1 MKRRSIVSSLVL
13 FLLLLLLTTGAL
25 AAETGAVTASGTCGA
40 NLTWSLDSAG
50 TLTISGTGAMEDY
63 YIDVYDLSGTVS
75 SKIKYAPWHSQCSSI
90 KTVYIG
96 DEVTSIGDWAFYECD
111 KLTEIVIPDGV
122 IRIGV
127 GSFYNCKNIIS
138 ITLPDKIRSIPEN
151 AFTYCSS
158 LIAFNIPY
166 GVTCI
171 DKEAFASCSNLI
183 SIVIPNTVTDIGN
196 RAFNYCSSLVSV
208 SIPNSVTSIKNFAFA
223 QCSNLRNISIP
234 SSVSSIGRGAFSGCQ
249 SLISIVIPDEVTLIE
264 AMLFSGCSSL
274 THIELPNILTSIGE
288 RAFQDCRNLSAI
300 TIPDSVTIIGSDAF
314 RNCESLTCIEIP
326 KSTTKID
333 SSAFSRCSNLTTV
346 VFSGNIS
353 CINSSAFYDCKKLTS
368 VFVTNIRSW
377 CNIAFEYD
385 TSNPL
390 YYAKN
395 LYLNGVKLETLE
407 IPSGVQVIKEHAFVN
422 AECLTA
428 VSIPKSVIGIA
439 AGAFAGCTNIQ
450 RVYYEGSKAD
460 WEGLPISA
468 DNDALKKADI
478 YYNAT
483 PSDYYCTVTCAV
495 SPGGTVTVD
504 KNTYASGETVT
515 VTAKPFSGYRLDT
528 ILVDGTAI
536 SGNTFT
542 AAKNHTVSAVFEK
555 LPVSGGDETFRIG
568 DISVCTASGEAL
580 AAIPKGECLATI
592 PVTNLSAPGSV
603 TVMIAC
609 YTAAGQYQ
617 GMTFVGFE
625 NVPTGAA
632 LKVTT
637 PISNSGGTI
646 AGIKAFIV
654 KSPFDITPVGN
665 AVVFGL

>member
-13 FLLLLLLTTGAL
+13 FVLLLLLTTGAF

-63 YIDVYDLSGTVS
+63 DSRTKAPWASQGSSVRSLVIRDGVS
-75 SKIKYAPWHSQCSSI
+75 S
-90 KTVYIG
+90 IG
-96 DEVTSIGDWAFYECD
+96 SKAFYSCANLVSTAIPDSVTSIGDYAFSECSSLIRLTIPDSVVSIGRSAFYSCSS
-111 KLTEIVIPDGV
+111 LM
-122 IRIGV
+122 
-127 GSFYNCKNIIS
+127 S
-138 ITLPDKIRSIPEN
+138 ITLPRSLTVIGSHMFFGCRSLTNLTLPSSITTLETGAFDGCESLLAITLPDGMQSIGNQTFQDCKKLKNITIPETVKAVGSG
-151 AFTYCSS
+151 AFRGCVS
-158 LIAFNIPY
+158 L
-166 GVTCI
+166 T
-171 DKEAFASCSNLI
+171 
-183 SIVIPNTVTDIGN
+183 TVTLPS
-196 RAFNYCSSLVSV
+196 ALSSIEDWTFWSCENLSAVSL
-208 SIPNSVTSIKNFAFA
+208 PTT
-223 QCSNLRNISIP
+223 
-234 SSVSSIGRGAFSGCQ
+234 VSSIGYMAFG
-249 SLISIVIPDEVTLIE
+249 
-264 AMLFSGCSSL
+264 GCSSL
-274 THIELPNILTSIGE
+274 TSIAIPQNLVNVDEYAFNSCDQLERILIS
-288 RAFQDCRNLSAI
+288 DLSAWCSI
-300 TIPDSVTIIGSDAF
+300 TFASD
-314 RNCESLTCIEIP
+314 I
-326 KSTTKID
+326 
-333 SSAFSRCSNLTTV
+333 
-346 VFSGNIS
+346 
-353 CINSSAFYDCKKLTS
+353 
-368 VFVTNIRSW
+368 
-377 CNIAFEYD
+377 
-385 TSNPL
+385 SNPL
-390 YYAKN
+390 YSAKN
-395 LYLNGVKLETLE
+395 LYLNGVKVETLE
-407 IPSGVQVIKEHAFVN
+407 IPNGVQVIKEHAFVN

-428 VSIPKSVIGIA
+428 VSVPKSVIGIA

-460 WEGLPISA
+460 WEDLPISA

-504 KNTYASGETVT
+504 KNTYDPGETVT
-515 VTAKPFSGYRLDT
+515 VTALPFSGYRLDT

-536 SGNTFT
+536 SGNTFA

-625 NVPTGAA
+625 DVPTGAA

>member
-1 MKRRSIVSSLVL
+1 M
-13 FLLLLLLTTGAL
+13 
-25 AAETGAVTASGTCGA
+25 
-40 NLTWSLDSAG
+40 
-50 TLTISGTGAMEDY
+50 
-63 YIDVYDLSGTVS
+63 
-75 SKIKYAPWHSQCSSI
+75 
-90 KTVYIG
+90 
-96 DEVTSIGDWAFYECD
+96 
-111 KLTEIVIPDGV
+111 
-122 IRIGV
+122 
-127 GSFYNCKNIIS
+127 
-138 ITLPDKIRSIPEN
+138 
-151 AFTYCSS
+151 
-158 LIAFNIPY
+158 
-166 GVTCI
+166 
-171 DKEAFASCSNLI
+171 
-183 SIVIPNTVTDIGN
+183 
-196 RAFNYCSSLVSV
+196 
-208 SIPNSVTSIKNFAFA
+208 
-223 QCSNLRNISIP
+223 
-234 SSVSSIGRGAFSGCQ
+234 
-249 SLISIVIPDEVTLIE
+249 
-264 AMLFSGCSSL
+264 
-274 THIELPNILTSIGE
+274 
-288 RAFQDCRNLSAI
+288 
-300 TIPDSVTIIGSDAF
+300 
-314 RNCESLTCIEIP
+314 
-326 KSTTKID
+326 
-333 SSAFSRCSNLTTV
+333 LTTV
-346 VFSGNIS
+346 SI
-353 CINSSAFYDCKKLTS
+353 TS
-368 VFVTNIRSW
+368 IPAW
-377 CNIAFEYD
+377 CNISFEYD

-390 YYAKN
+390 YYAKS

-460 WEGLPISA
+460 WEDLPISA
-468 DNDALKKADI
+468 DNDALEKADI

-504 KNTYASGETVT
+504 KNTYAPGETVT

-536 SGNTFT
+536 SGNTFA

-625 NVPTGAA
+625 DVPTGAA

-637 PISNSGGTI
+637 PISNSGGMI